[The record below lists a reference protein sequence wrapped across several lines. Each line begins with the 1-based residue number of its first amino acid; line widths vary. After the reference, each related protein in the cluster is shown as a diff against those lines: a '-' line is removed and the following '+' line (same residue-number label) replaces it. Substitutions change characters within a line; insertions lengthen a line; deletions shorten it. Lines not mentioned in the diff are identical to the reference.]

1 MYCIFTQHNK
11 LGGALGKF
19 IETQMRPA
27 LETSLIIK
35 RIPITPYVNVWGKTP
50 REGWTQFFDSPRY
63 SIGYTTLFNTFGM
76 MVETH
81 MLKPYKI
88 RVEQTYALMHSML
101 EFTEER
107 SVDIKALRKEVGYCV
122 LVVSSVAYMIIDK
135 YIWIYGMK
143 NLSKGY

>member
-1 MYCIFTQHNK
+1 
-11 LGGALGKF
+11 
-19 IETQMRPA
+19 MRPA

-63 SIGYTTLFNTFGM
+63 STGYTTLFNTFGM

-107 SVDIKALRKEVGYCV
+107 SVDIKALRKNAVHEILAKKPIPLHLKSIPKRTCNH
-122 LVVSSVAYMIIDK
+122 SV
-135 YIWIYGMK
+135 
-143 NLSKGY
+143 